1 MDLLSHV
8 QPWNIG
14 YVTKISIPVSSLPAV
29 ALDLVSAP
37 ASQMY
42 TEHIL
47 SISSD
52 ITAGKRNHTQASLEC
67 FEVKL
72 KYVYELL

>member
-1 MDLLSHV
+1 MSIISAMDLLSHEH
-8 QPWNIG
+8 PWNIG

-37 ASQMY
+37 ASQTY
-42 TEHIL
+42 TKHIF
-47 SISSD
+47 SVSSD
-52 ITAGKRNHTQASLEC
+52 ITAGITEVQC

-72 KYVYELL
+72 EVSV